1 MLRLMLPS
9 ALLLLASL
17 PVAAATALP
26 AVPREQPALHAL
38 ADAPSQV
45 ELRMTITRLIGFGT
59 RHTLSDTTSDSRGIG
74 AARRWVKSRFEAISK
89 DCGGCIEVV
98 TPAQVFTG
106 KRAPTPTQV
115 MDVVAIKRGSTD
127 PQRVIVITGH
137 LDSRVSDVMDSTSDA
152 PGANDDASG
161 VAALIEAA
169 RLLSTWDNRATLV
182 FAALSGEEQGL
193 YGGKVLA
200 DYAVAHGWQIEAE
213 LNNDI
218 VGNSHGQN
226 GVVGNTTVRVFSEGT
241 KTNETPAQADYRRY
255 HGGEV
260 DSPSR
265 NLARTIDRLA
275 DQYLPDFDVRMIYRT
290 DRFGRG
296 GDQVPFLQA
305 GYVAVRLPG
314 GAGHRGARELHPP
327 ASGPAPRG
335 RHRLRRQHRRHRLPL
350 PGSGYHRLDNTRT
363 DGQVAAEL
371 EARLQPIQQAS
382 HSETA
387 PMPRPTAA
395 HAAGTRRTA
404 PPAWPAA
411 GRSVHSSCD
420 CAASRRR
427 SRRTGRYRSPPRH
440 RTAGSATAAASVCS
454 DSAGGRSRLSLSMRV
469 ASVRPASRDGSGNAI
484 DPESCPPRARCR
496 ETRGWRRTAVAV
508 AHPSPFIRSRGFRMT
523 AARWR
528 QIHLIGLAGDR
539 RHRVAGGLRHDLGGE
554 RRARNLDRRFRQP
567 RT

>member
-305 GYVAVRLPG
+305 GYPAVRVTEAHENYTRQHQDLRREG
-314 GAGHRGARELHPP
+314 GTVYGDSIDGIDFRYLARVTALNTITM
-327 ASGPAPRG
+327 ASLSRAPAPPTQVDIQGALATDTTVSWRKV
-335 RHRLRRQHRRHRLPL
+335 
-350 PGSGYHRLDNTRT
+350 PGAAGYRVHWRDT
-363 DGQVAAEL
+363 
-371 EARLQPIQQAS
+371 
-382 HSETA
+382 TA
-387 PMPRPTAA
+387 PQ
-395 HAAGTRRTA
+395 
-404 PPAWPAA
+404 WQ
-411 GRSVHSSCD
+411 
-420 CAASRRR
+420 
-427 SRRTGRYRSPPRH
+427 Y
-440 RTAGSATAAASVCS
+440 
-454 DSAGGRSRLSLSMRV
+454 
-469 ASVRPASRDGSGNAI
+469 VRAVGDV
-484 DPESCPPRARCR
+484 ERA
-496 ETRGWRRTAVAV
+496 V
-508 AHPSPFIRSRGFRMT
+508 
-523 AARWR
+523 
-528 QIHLIGLAGDR
+528 L
-539 RHRVAGGLRHDLGGE
+539 
-554 RRARNLDRRFRQP
+554 
-567 RT
+567 